1 MAGLLCLQ
9 LLKRK
14 CIHLLLDCP
23 EVKKYFSLYNP
34 FLRDCLRAKLTAD
47 KFFCFLVL
55 NFYTLTGY
63 SKPMKKLSTLFIACM
78 LLVAACKN
86 ETNPETFARIN
97 AEVLQ
102 NSKAYATLGEAT
114 STIGHRL
121 TGSENGKKAEE
132 YTYNKFKE
140 YGFDD
145 VKYQEFETLS
155 WARESITTV
164 IDGETVKSVTLAHS
178 PVQADVTGEVVD
190 MGNGLEADYLAK
202 PNAVKGKIAFFYI
215 GILEGSGEGLSNLH
229 RSEKTAIAIKN
240 GAIGVI
246 IFNQVD
252 KGVLLTGT
260 ASVTGELIS
269 IPAICI
275 GKEVGMALKEKLKT
289 KKVEAHITMTNK
301 SGLIKAR
308 NVIAT
313 IKGSTLPDEK
323 IIIGGHLDSW
333 DLATGAID
341 NGIGSFA
348 ILDIARAFKTNK
360 LQPKRTIQFVMF
372 MGEEQ
377 GLLGSTN
384 MVEQAVKD
392 GSIENIKYMFNID
405 MGGNPIGVNAGGKL
419 NDTTFF
425 KTVGAEIMAIDTV
438 YKNKF
443 SNRSG
448 LHSDHQP
455 FMLEGVPILSII
467 SNLDRS
473 IYGCYHSDCDD
484 FNLVNETHIRNTA
497 RFGTMILY
505 ALANA
510 DKLPADKMDSET
522 TKQFMIDNNL
532 EEPLRIAG
540 EWKWN

>member
-1 MAGLLCLQ
+1 
-9 LLKRK
+9 
-14 CIHLLLDCP
+14 
-23 EVKKYFSLYNP
+23 
-34 FLRDCLRAKLTAD
+34 
-47 KFFCFLVL
+47 
-55 NFYTLTGY
+55 
-63 SKPMKKLSTLFIACM
+63 MKKLSVFFSACI
-78 LLVAACKN
+78 LLLAACQN
-86 ETNPETFARIN
+86 ETNPETFTRIN

-121 TGSENGKKAEE
+121 TGSENGRKAEE

-145 VKYQEFETLS
+145 VQFQEFETKAWS
-155 WARESITTV
+155 RGSIDV
-164 IDGETVKSVTLAHS
+164 IVDGDTVKAVTLGHA
-178 PVQADVTGEVVD
+178 PVEADVTGELVD
-190 MGNGLEADYLAK
+190 MGNGLEADYTAK
-202 PNAVKGKIAFFYI
+202 PGAAKDKLALIYI
-215 GILEGSGEGLSNLH
+215 GILEGSPEGTRNLH

-240 GAIGVI
+240 GAKGVVI
-246 IFNQVD
+246 YNKVD
-252 KGVLLTGT
+252 NGVLLTGT

-275 GKEVGMALKEKLKT
+275 AKEKGFELKEKLKGG
-289 KKVEAHITMTNK
+289 KKIQAHITMTNH
-301 SGLIKAR
+301 SDPIKAR

-313 IKGSTLPDEK
+313 LKGSELSDEK

-348 ILDIARAFKTNK
+348 ILDIARAFKANNLK
-360 LQPKRTIQFVMF
+360 PKRTIQFVMF

-377 GLLGSTN
+377 GLLGSKY
-384 MVEQAVKD
+384 MVKQAVAD

-425 KTVGAEIMAIDTV
+425 KTVGTDIMAIDTI
-438 YKNKF
+438 YQNKF
-443 SNRSG
+443 STGSG

-455 FMLEGVPILSII
+455 FMLEGVPILSIS
-467 SNLDRS
+467 SNLDKS
-473 IYGCYHSDCDD
+473 IYGCYHSDCDN
-484 FNLVNETHIRNTA
+484 FKLVNEAHIRNTA

-510 DKLPADKMDSET
+510 EKLPADKMDSET
-522 TKQFMIDNNL
+522 TKQFMIDNKL

-540 EWKWN
+540 DWKWD

>member
-1 MAGLLCLQ
+1 MKNLSALCLGLLCVCFSC
-9 LLKRK
+9 KEESR
-14 CIHLLLDCP
+14 P
-23 EVKKYFSLYNP
+23 EVFS
-34 FLRDCLRAKLTAD
+34 
-47 KFFCFLVL
+47 
-55 NFYTLTGY
+55 
-63 SKPMKKLSTLFIACM
+63 
-78 LLVAACKN
+78 
-86 ETNPETFARIN
+86 RIN
-97 AEVLQ
+97 TEVTQ
-102 NSKAYATLGEAT
+102 NSKAYSTLKEAT

-121 TGSENGKKAEE
+121 TGSANGSKAEE
-132 YTYNKFKE
+132 YTFNKFKE
-140 YGFDD
+140 YGFED
-145 VKYQEFETLS
+145 VKFQEFETKA
-155 WARESITTV
+155 WARGTIAVT
-164 IDGETVKSVTLAHS
+164 IDGDSVKAVTLGHA
-178 PVQADVTGEVVD
+178 PVSADVTGELVD
-190 MGNGLEADYLAK
+190 MGNGLDADYKAK
-202 PNAVKGKIAFFYI
+202 PGAAKDKIVLIYI
-215 GILEGSGEGLSNLH
+215 GVLEGSAEGTKNLH
-229 RSEKTAIAIKN
+229 RSEKTAIAINN
-240 GAIGVI
+240 GAKGVI

-260 ASVTGELIS
+260 ASVTGELIP

-275 GKEVGMALKEKLKT
+275 AKEKGFELKEKLKAG
-289 KKVEAHITMTNK
+289 KKVQAHITMTNH
-301 SGLIKAR
+301 SDVIKAR
-308 NVIAT
+308 NVVAT
-313 IKGSTLPDEK
+313 LKGSELPDEK

-348 ILDIARAFKTNK
+348 ILDIARAFQANK
-360 LQPKRTIQFVMF
+360 LKPKRTIQFVMF

-377 GLLGSTN
+377 GLLGSTH
-384 MVEQAVKD
+384 MVEEAVKD

-425 KTVGAEIMAIDTV
+425 KSIGTDIMAIDTI

-455 FMLEGVPILSII
+455 FMLEGVPILSVT

-484 FNLVNETHIRNTA
+484 FNLVNEAHIRNTA
-497 RFGTMILY
+497 RFGTMILF
-505 ALANA
+505 ALANV

-522 TKQFMIDNNL
+522 TKQFMIENGL

-540 EWKWN
+540 EWKWK

>member
-1 MAGLLCLQ
+1 MFS
-9 LLKRK
+9 K
-14 CIHLLLDCP
+14 INS
-23 EVKKYFSLYNP
+23 EVS
-34 FLRDCLRAKLTAD
+34 
-47 KFFCFLVL
+47 
-55 NFYTLTGY
+55 
-63 SKPMKKLSTLFIACM
+63 
-78 LLVAACKN
+78 
-86 ETNPETFARIN
+86 
-97 AEVLQ
+97 Q
-102 NSKAYATLGEAT
+102 NSKAYSTLKEAT

-132 YTYNKFKE
+132 YTFNKFKE
-140 YGFDD
+140 YGFED
-145 VKYQEFETLS
+145 VKFQEFETKA
-155 WARESITTV
+155 WARGTINVT
-164 IDGETVKSVTLAHS
+164 IDGDSVKAVTLGHA
-178 PVQADVTGEVVD
+178 PVSADVTGELVD
-190 MGNGLEADYLAK
+190 MGNGLDADYKAK
-202 PNAVKGKIAFFYI
+202 PGAAKDKIVLIYI
-215 GILEGSGEGLSNLH
+215 GLLEGSPEGTKNLH
-229 RSEKTAIAIKN
+229 RSEKTAIAINN
-240 GAIGVI
+240 GAKGVI

-260 ASVTGELIS
+260 ASVTGELIP

-275 GKEVGMALKEKLKT
+275 AKEKGFELKEKLKGG
-289 KKVEAHITMTNK
+289 KKIQAHITMTNH
-301 SGLIKAR
+301 SDVIKAR
-308 NVIAT
+308 NVVAT
-313 IKGSTLPDEK
+313 LKGSELPEEK

-348 ILDIARAFKTNK
+348 VLDIARAFQANK
-360 LQPKRTIQFVMF
+360 LKPKRTIQFVMF

-377 GLLGSTN
+377 GLLGSTY
-384 MVEQAVKD
+384 MVEEAVKD

-425 KTVGAEIMAIDTV
+425 KSIGTDIMAIDTI

-455 FMLEGVPILSII
+455 FMLEGVPILSVT

-484 FNLVNETHIRNTA
+484 FNLVNESHIRNTA

-522 TKQFMIDNNL
+522 TKQFMIDNGL

-540 EWKWN
+540 EWKWK